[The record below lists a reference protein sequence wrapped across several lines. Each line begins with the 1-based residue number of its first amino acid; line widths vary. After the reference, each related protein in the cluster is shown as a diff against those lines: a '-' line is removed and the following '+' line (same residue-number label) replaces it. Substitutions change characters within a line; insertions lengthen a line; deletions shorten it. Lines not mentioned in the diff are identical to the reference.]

1 MYYGIL
7 VTWGPYLNQIWNL
20 GRTQKLEAAGKRWG
34 GVSGDRHAERKRPL
48 CGITCHA
55 ILWPRS
61 LELLCYVLRIAC
73 SPFICRNLRYSW
85 WNLKNLWNFSIFFK
99 NFNFSK
105 NLKIFWK
112 ISDFFKNDHFFENW
126 QKTKFLNFFK
136 FSKFSIFQFFKNFDF
151 FLIFNFFNFSSSFSF
166 LILFWYF
173 VLFWFLV
180 NFP

>member
-1 MYYGIL
+1 MAWNIAKWCIMEFLLPEAPTYTKYE
-7 VTWGPYLNQIWNL
+7 TWDVRRNL
-20 GRTQKLEAAGKRWG
+20 RQRESGGGG
-34 GVSGDRHAERKRPL
+34 GVSGDRHAERFLRKRPL

-73 SPFICRNLRYSW
+73 SPFICRNLRYTW
-85 WNLKNLWNFSIFFK
+85 WNLKNLWNFSISFK

-136 FSKFSIFQFFKNFDF
+136 FSKFSIFFQFFQKFRF
-151 FLIFNFFNFSSSFSF
+151 FF
-166 LILFWYF
+166 
-173 VLFWFLV
+173 
-180 NFP
+180 